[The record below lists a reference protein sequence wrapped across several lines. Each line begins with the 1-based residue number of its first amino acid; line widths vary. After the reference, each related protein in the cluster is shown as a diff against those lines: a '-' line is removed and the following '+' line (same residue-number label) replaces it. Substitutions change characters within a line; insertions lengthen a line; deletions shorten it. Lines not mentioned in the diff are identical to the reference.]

1 VRFTKPKK
9 VVGLD
14 IGTHAVKAVQM
25 SRSGDSLCIED
36 AGYALVD
43 PSQVNVDPIA
53 AQADALREALR
64 RISVNQSM
72 IVGALPGQ
80 TVVIRYPRLRD
91 IPVDEIDGA
100 IESEASQNIPYDLSE
115 VFLDW
120 SLLAE
125 ETEGT
130 EKLLKILL
138 VAAKNEVI
146 DSRVQVADAAEI
158 SFNILGVDSLAL
170 IDAAEGCHMLKKDE
184 SVALINLGA
193 SSVSIHFTK
202 DGVSN
207 FIRDISWGAK
217 EMINAIAKA
226 RRCEFEEAEAI
237 LFNLETELAKSS
249 QAVEAM
255 PVPEVEV
262 EPATPP
268 PLGGQD
274 SSSTLES
281 LEGGLEDLGQKTPA
295 IDGPED
301 LSSVLEPLEEEL
313 DGLVPAIDE
322 PEDLSSVLEPLEGE
336 LDTLGSST
344 PTVQDARID
353 DLSGVTPLEEIL
365 AMPIAKLVAEVRRS
379 FDYYEHQLYERPV
392 ERIILSGGIAHIPSI
407 QEALRNDLGIED
419 VVVAN
424 PCQAGIRVK
433 GTTNAPE
440 FEEHPAQFMVAIGLA
455 ARGAAEL

>member
-1 VRFTKPKK
+1 MRFTKPKK

-14 IGTHAVKAVQM
+14 VGTHAVKAVQM
-25 SRSGDSLCIED
+25 SRSGDGLCIED

-158 SFNILGVDSLAL
+158 SYNILGVDSLAL

-237 LFNLETELAKSS
+237 LFNLETELAKSK
-249 QAVEAM
+249 QAVDAM

-268 PLGGQD
+268 PLSGQD

-281 LEGGLEDLGQKTPA
+281 LEGGLEDLGQETPA
-295 IDGPED
+295 ING
-301 LSSVLEPLEEEL
+301 
-313 DGLVPAIDE
+313 

-407 QEALRNDLGIED
+407 QEALRNDHGIAA
-419 VVVAN
+419 VVVAD

>member
-1 VRFTKPKK
+1 MRFTKPKK

-64 RISVNQSM
+64 RISVNQTM

-268 PLGGQD
+268 SLSGQET
-274 SSSTLES
+274 S
-281 LEGGLEDLGQKTPA
+281 A

-322 PEDLSSVLEPLEGE
+322 PKDLSSVLEPLEGE

-344 PTVQDARID
+344 PTLQDARID